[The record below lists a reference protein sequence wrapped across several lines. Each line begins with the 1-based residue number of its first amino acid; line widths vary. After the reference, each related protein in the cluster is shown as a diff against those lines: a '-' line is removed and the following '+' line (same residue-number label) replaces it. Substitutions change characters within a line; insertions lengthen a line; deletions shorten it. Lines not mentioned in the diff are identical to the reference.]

1 RGDRGLVS
9 VSESG
14 ALLGGVGG
22 DKRLLEK
29 PAKFFLTDLPRLL
42 ARIRTASKAG
52 DGEELAKAAHALK
65 GAIGNFG
72 ATRAVAAAAELERL
86 GKAGELSSVEGAW
99 AALETELSV
108 AKRGLEK
115 LAVPS
120 PKGRARARKNKR
132 GG

>member
-42 ARIRTASKAG
+42 TRIRTASKAG

-72 ATRAVAAAAELERL
+72 AARAVTAAAELERL

-99 AALETELSV
+99 GALETELSV
-108 AKRGLEK
+108 AKRELEK
-115 LAVPS
+115 LAAPS
-120 PKGRARARKNKR
+120 ARERVKARRKKR
-132 GG
+132 NG